1 MHYVAYNLINDDEVY
16 RICLYSR
23 NMEGRPKN
31 ILRINT
37 SGRVPGGCGGTEI
50 TEADGADASEI
61 TMPVGDYWMQDPNV
75 QGRG

>member
-1 MHYVAYNLINDDEVY
+1 
-16 RICLYSR
+16 
-23 NMEGRPKN
+23 MEGRPKN